1 MRCWRAGSITLGL
14 ALLAFGI
21 TMLVSNFTGVFTL
34 LDIVRWWPVLLI
46 VLGCEVLASL
56 FLSADKPLKVK
67 FDVGSVFLI
76 AIIVAF
82 SMAVS
87 TVGFMIDAKY
97 GSFEN
102 FKNEMKNKE
111 VAIFQCY

>member
-21 TMLVSNFTGVFTL
+21 AMLICNFFGVYTI
-34 LDIVRWWPVLLI
+34 LDIVMWWPVLLI

-56 FLSADKPLKVK
+56 FLSGDKPLKVK
-67 FDVGSVFLI
+67 FDGGSIFLI
-76 AIIVAF
+76 AVIIAF
-82 SMAVS
+82 SMAAS
-87 TVGFMIDAKY
+87 AVGFMIDAKY

-102 FKNEMKNKE
+102 FKNEIKNKE
-111 VAIFQCY
+111 VTIVQIY

>member
-21 TMLVSNFTGVFTL
+21 TMLISNFSGAFTL
-34 LDIVRWWPVLLI
+34 LDIVQWWPVLLI

-56 FLSADKPLKVK
+56 YLSGEKPLKVK
-67 FDVGSVFLI
+67 FDGGSIFLI
-76 AIIVAF
+76 ALIVAF

-87 TVGFMIDAKY
+87 TVGFMIDVKY

-102 FKNEMKNKE
+102 FKNEIRNKE
-111 VAIFQCY
+111 VAIFQIY

>member
-14 ALLAFGI
+14 ALLTFGI
-21 TMLVSNFTGVFTL
+21 TMLISNFFGAYTI

-56 FLSADKPLKVK
+56 FLSDEKPLKVK
-67 FDVGSVFLI
+67 FDGGSIFLI
-76 AIIVAF
+76 AVILAF

-87 TVGFMIDAKY
+87 TVGFMIDVKY

-102 FKNEMKNKE
+102 FKNEIQNKN
-111 VAIFQCY
+111 VAIF